1 MLREYQTERIIEVG
15 PTDTLTNM
23 LTRTR
28 DLKYRQHDAA
38 HSVQRRFLSSK
49 RARCNIYHDADESQ
63 KVSKSLSTA
72 HSREAR
78 SQNVTNPPASNGP
91 DLGSTKIVPVGQI
104 PAAAMAATAEPTTIA
119 SLIHA
124 AINPTTHMA
133 KKIPYVPVSATEIIR
148 AVVACALKKDPK
160 GFSFSSTV
168 KSLAGGRPSNA
179 HMSKRIFADEH
190 SRQVDDSEREYWG
203 PRRRIWLASGKFG
216 RCTS

>member
-38 HSVQRRFLSSK
+38 NSVQRRFLSSK
-49 RARCNIYHDADESQ
+49 RDRCHIYHDAEESQ
-63 KVSKSLSTA
+63 KVSKSPSTA
-72 HSREAR
+72 HSLEAR
-78 SQNVTNPPASNGP
+78 SQHLTNPSASNVP
-91 DLGSTKIVPVGQI
+91 DSGSMKLIPVVQI
-104 PAAAMAATAEPTTIA
+104 PAAAMTPTSEPAAMA

-124 AINPTTHMA
+124 ATIPTTHMA
-133 KKIPYVPVSATEIIR
+133 KKIPDVPVSATEIIR

-160 GFSFSSTV
+160 GLSFSSTI

-179 HMSKRIFADEH
+179 HMSKRIFADVH
-190 SRQVDDSEREYWG
+190 SRQVDDSERNHW
-203 PRRRIWLASGKFG
+203 
-216 RCTS
+216 